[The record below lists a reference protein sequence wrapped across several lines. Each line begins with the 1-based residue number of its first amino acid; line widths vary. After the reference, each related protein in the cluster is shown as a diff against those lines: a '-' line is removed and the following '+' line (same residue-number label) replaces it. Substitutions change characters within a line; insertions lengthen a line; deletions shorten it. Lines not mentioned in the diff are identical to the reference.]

1 MSKVKGRRVL
11 VTRNLEDS
19 ETWAAIL
26 RDAGAEPV
34 ILPCLRVEDRR
45 SAALTGRIVVELP
58 RADWLVFTSRR
69 GIESFTRLHPGFLPG
84 RIKVAAVGPATAA
97 AARAL
102 LGRVDLVSEA
112 GTAASLAEA
121 LAMRADVAGRSVI
134 LVLAENAP
142 ATIEDRLE
150 HAGVRCVR
158 LDVYHTVP
166 AEPSDRKTKLS
177 TLGVD
182 AVLLASPSAVT
193 GFVNQ
198 VELDADADIFT
209 IGPSTT
215 AAAHAA
221 DLEVKAQAESPS
233 LEGLM
238 EAM

>member
-1 MSKVKGRRVL
+1 MSKVEGRRVL

-26 RDAGAEPV
+26 RDAGAIPV
-34 ILPCLRVEDRR
+34 ILPCLHVEDRH

-84 RIKVAAVGPATAA
+84 RVKVAVVGPATAA
-97 AARAL
+97 KAL

-121 LAMRADVAGRSVI
+121 LAMRADVAGRSVV
-134 LVLAENAP
+134 LALAENAP
-142 ATIEDRLE
+142 ATLEDRLG
-150 HAGVRCVR
+150 HAGVHCVR

-166 AEPSDRKTKLS
+166 AEPSEPKTRLS
-177 TLGVD
+177 TLGVE

>member
-1 MSKVKGRRVL
+1 
-11 VTRNLEDS
+11 
-19 ETWAAIL
+19 
-26 RDAGAEPV
+26 V
-34 ILPCLRVEDRR
+34 IL
-45 SAALTGRIVVELP
+45 A
-58 RADWLVFTSRR
+58 
-69 GIESFTRLHPGFLPG
+69 
-84 RIKVAAVGPATAA
+84 
-97 AARAL
+97 
-102 LGRVDLVSEA
+102 
-112 GTAASLAEA
+112 
-121 LAMRADVAGRSVI
+121 
-134 LVLAENAP
+134 LAENAP
-142 ATIEDRLE
+142 ATIEEKLE

-166 AEPSDRKTKLS
+166 AGPSNPKTRLS

-198 VELDADADIFT
+198 VELDADADIYT